1 MTDPIITNAA
11 AAAATP
17 ANGAPPVA
25 PAAASKPAAAAAAPQ
40 QVPPQEAQRI
50 ALTKELIENTK
61 LTPEERA
68 AKTTEL
74 RKIVAAQSTPEENEA
89 YASAQLQEQREMYG
103 LQDPALSPSMLQ
115 NYRESFEGWESG
127 LLVSARATGTDAKT
141 VRELRDLGV
150 KLGMQIDGKPIDEAT
165 LDYELK
171 KFGTRLSDG
180 QRKSLK
186 AYWRRIEGGGK

>member
-40 QVPPQEAQRI
+40 QVPPQEA
-50 ALTKELIENTK
+50 
-61 LTPEERA
+61 
-68 AKTTEL
+68 
-74 RKIVAAQSTPEENEA
+74 
-89 YASAQLQEQREMYG
+89 QREMYG